1 MLLLKKLSNP
11 QALCSLEP
19 APRFPGLGLPAVS
32 FWSGPLCLSQ
42 PVARGSAF
50 TKWGAPLALA
60 RILLQSGHSLLSL
73 PALPQ
78 VTPVLLDPAGPC
90 AWQLAGPLSCPP
102 VAALQ
107 TVPIACWF
115 ALIIF
120 RPGSDACWR
129 QSMWATKHPRTVRP
143 SRVWTLLVN
152 YLWTEE
158 TLEGKIPFV
167 RRNQIY
173 KNQAHS
179 GCQLSDLCLCGL
191 DIWDVWAT
199 ADLRGHLFP
208 QLHCQWW
215 NSLER
220 GVSCPWSHSSESRT
234 KTWDP
239 GPLSSGPVSSPP
251 HSWQSDVLHWRAW
264 WLKEL
269 EPALSYV
276 LSFSIHWVVKISIF
290 FLKNYF
296 IEV

>member
-1 MLLLKKLSNP
+1 MCHFHTIFTLNLSLHTHFLSLIYQEGGKRGVNGEMPERGLFQVTQLVWTVAGFLPGVSESKICALNPCRLLPVTGRGLSPILGCCLKKKNQISKPSAPWSLLPVSLALAFPLSF
-11 QALCSLEP
+11 LS
-19 APRFPGLGLPAVS
+19 GL
-32 FWSGPLCLSQ
+32 LCLSQ

-60 RILLQSGHSLLSL
+60 RILLQYGHSLLSL
-73 PALPQ
+73 PTVPQ

-90 AWQLAGPLSCPP
+90 AWQLAGPLSCRP

-143 SRVWTLLVN
+143 SSVWTLLVN

-158 TLEGKIPFV
+158 TLEGKIPFR

-179 GCQLSDLCLCGL
+179 GCLLSDLCLCGL
-191 DIWDVWAT
+191 DIWGVWAS
-199 ADLRGHLFP
+199 ADPGGHLFP
-208 QLHCQWW
+208 
-215 NSLER
+215 
-220 GVSCPWSHSSESRT
+220 
-234 KTWDP
+234 
-239 GPLSSGPVSSPP
+239 
-251 HSWQSDVLHWRAW
+251 
-264 WLKEL
+264 
-269 EPALSYV
+269 
-276 LSFSIHWVVKISIF
+276 
-290 FLKNYF
+290 
-296 IEV
+296 